1 LHCTTWRL
9 VWQELLA
16 QRRDMKVIL
25 MSATVNEAAFSAYFG
40 NCPTL
45 QIPGFTFPV
54 KVLLQLARLCLALQ

>member
-1 LHCTTWRL
+1 
-9 VWQELLA
+9 
-16 QRRDMKVIL
+16 ML

-54 KVLLQLARLCLALQ
+54 KVWPCWQDALFRTCLSWSDENVWYIVL